1 MAGGWLVVRLV
12 PCAAV
17 SQETIDRITTLVNDF
32 DRRVKAAG
40 TDQWTHPAPCEE
52 WTARDVV
59 AHVTN
64 NLRSVVAG
72 IKGEEPQEVGR
83 DDDIVAA
90 WVSVK
95 DDLVAA
101 LPGAD
106 LSQTINGP
114 LGPMPADQF
123 IGRIISTD
131 VLVHTWDL
139 ARATGGDEEL
149 NQQVIGGAYSGL
161 KQFDAVIRR
170 PGVFGPK
177 IEPAPGA
184 DLQTEF
190 LNFTGREV

>member
-1 MAGGWLVVRLV
+1 VGRRASSTLRG
-12 PCAAV
+12 V
-17 SQETIDRITTLVNDF
+17 SQETIDRITTLVNEF

-40 TDQWTHPAPCEE
+40 SDQWSKPAPCEG

-64 NLRSVVAG
+64 NLRYVVAG
-72 IKGEEPQEVGR
+72 IRGEQPQEVGP
-83 DDDIVAA
+83 DDDIAAA
-90 WVSVK
+90 WASAK
-95 DDLVAA
+95 DNLMAA

-106 LSQTINGP
+106 LSQTVNGP
-114 LGPMPADQF
+114 LGPMPAEQF

-139 ARATGGDEEL
+139 ARATGGDEKL
-149 NQQVIGGAYSGL
+149 NQQAIEGAYSGL
-161 KQFDAVIRR
+161 KPLDAMIRR

-190 LNFTGREV
+190 LNFTGRNV